1 MKRPRENNYIS
12 EEIPIFSLSSI
23 LEGTTIPASTPVS
36 SPRNW
41 SSCHRRRSRRGSR
54 RQILPNTLFVGSCF
68 VAALALLSGI
78 TQFPTLPV
86 ANASIMTS
94 TSGIASEMAGTD
106 INIDI
111 DINEK
116 QFHEMLRGGR
126 RIEQTSADDNENDS
140 KQSSSSS
147 LFSSTTVE
155 ECTVPAGTCMHCTF
169 SEQKTYDVCLETGRW
184 QKFECL
190 LPSDSNT
197 EDESQ
202 DTMYKWKSCKH
213 TDLEGG
219 LAMFRLQTFC
229 LLIGVL
235 SIMSVKKQKRF
246 SSSMFDRRKQRGGA
260 ETNSNTNANSNS
272 NTNAV
277 RSNAMTGS
285 NMVGR
290 SRSTI
295 ADDEDEIEFT
305 PMTNQQRERV
315 PLVERLEII

>member
-1 MKRPRENNYIS
+1 
-12 EEIPIFSLSSI
+12 
-23 LEGTTIPASTPVS
+23 
-36 SPRNW
+36 
-41 SSCHRRRSRRGSR
+41 
-54 RQILPNTLFVGSCF
+54 
-68 VAALALLSGI
+68 
-78 TQFPTLPV
+78 V
-86 ANASIMTS
+86 ANASIMTITS

-106 INIDI
+106 LNIDI
-111 DINEK
+111 DSNEK

-190 LPSDSNT
+190 LPSASNP

-219 LAMFRLQTFC
+219 LAM
-229 LLIGVL
+229 
-235 SIMSVKKQKRF
+235 
-246 SSSMFDRRKQRGGA
+246 
-260 ETNSNTNANSNS
+260 
-272 NTNAV
+272 V
-277 RSNAMTGS
+277 RSYFCSSWKRKTENSS
-285 NMVGR
+285 NNKTQLCISYSSFCMQCWNIILL
-290 SRSTI
+290 TI
-295 ADDEDEIEFT
+295 FFT
-305 PMTNQQRERV
+305 QYCFCTI
-315 PLVERLEII
+315 LERLLNDKRQSSTMITAATEIHSFDYRLFVY